1 MYAIEA
7 QNVTKIIRGRT
18 ILNNVSLCVEQGE
31 AVGIAGRNGSGKS
44 MFFKTACGLILPT
57 SGSVSVFGTAV
68 GKNGKF
74 APDTGMLIEAPGFLP
89 QYSGYANL
97 KMLADIKG
105 IVKKADI

>member
-44 MFFKTACGLILPT
+44 MFFKTVCGLILPT
-57 SGSVSVFGTAV
+57 SGSVRASSARPWAKT
-68 GKNGKF
+68 
-74 APDTGMLIEAPGFLP
+74 ESLP
-89 QYSGYANL
+89 RIPACL
-97 KMLADIKG
+97 
-105 IVKKADI
+105 

>member
-44 MFFKTACGLILPT
+44 MFFKAVCGLILPT
-57 SGSVSVFGTAV
+57 SGSGRGQERKVCPGYRHAYRSAGLSAAV
-68 GKNGKF
+68 QRLCK
-74 APDTGMLIEAPGFLP
+74 P
-89 QYSGYANL
+89 
-97 KMLADIKG
+97 
-105 IVKKADI
+105 